1 LSRYCEYFIKD
12 LIQSQENIIKV
23 NIIKKFRK
31 VHIEITNIC
40 NLKCTFCPPK
50 IKPNGVMSLEDFDD
64 INKQLKPYT
73 KELAYHIVGDP
84 LVLRNLNEYLDI
96 SLKHDLKVNITT
108 TANKISSND
117 YNALMNK
124 TIKQINF
131 SINSYNANSH
141 KKSLD
146 EYLNPILDFVKYAQ
160 EKSHEYFINFRI
172 WNLDE
177 SKSAREFNTQV
188 FKKVNEYFNTDINID
203 DVYTQRP
210 KNIRIAKK
218 LFFNFD
224 EYFNWPSLENDF
236 VSDKGFCYGLDS
248 HFGILTSGEVVPC
261 CLDQNACINLGNTNT
276 SQLKDI
282 LSSTRVKTIQDGFK
296 VGKVVEELC
305 QKCEYRTRFDK

>member
-1 LSRYCEYFIKD
+1 MYFIKD
-12 LIQSQENIIKV
+12 LIQSQEKLSKV
-23 NIIKKFRK
+23 LIIKKFRK

-64 INKQLKPYT
+64 INKQLKPFT

-84 LVLRNLNEYLDI
+84 LVLKNLNEYLDI

-108 TANKISSND
+108 TANKISPND
-117 YNALMNK
+117 YDALMNK
-124 TIKQINF
+124 AIKQINF

-146 EYLNPILDFVKYAQ
+146 EYLDPILDFVKYAQ

-177 SKSAREFNTQV
+177 SKSARDFNRQV
-188 FKKVNEYFNTDINID
+188 FKKVNECFNTDINID
-203 DVYTQRP
+203 DVYNERP
-210 KNIRIAKK
+210 KNIRIARK

-224 EYFNWPSLENDF
+224 EYFNWPAMENEF

-248 HFGILTSGEVVPC
+248 HFGILTSGDVVPC
-261 CLDQNACINLGNTNT
+261 CLDQNACINLGNTND

-282 LSSTRVKTIQDGFK
+282 LTSNRVKTIQNGFRE
-296 VGKVVEELC
+296 GKVVEELC
-305 QKCEYRTRFDK
+305 QKCEYRTRFDKKEKE